1 MADDFKYHIDHHG
14 SLVRPPALL
23 AARAA
28 GLSGE
33 ALAATVE
40 EAVEAAAHLQRRL
53 VLSTVGD
60 GQFRREHFESVA
72 YDHVS
77 GFAPVT
83 GVTPL
88 AELAG
93 IPFARRRSVAAGP
106 AGLVASG
113 RLAQAETA
121 PVLAVVDRPV
131 FAALPSPGY
140 LAAVGSALDG
150 PAAVD
155 AIRGAGAALAAI
167 LHAEIEALAAAGV
180 AYVALGN
187 PLYPVL
193 LTVEGRERLLAVLP
207 ADVSADAV
215 LAAMI
220 EADRA
225 AVTGL
230 TVPENF
236 RVGLDLTDSGPLP
249 TTERGYHPAA
259 LDTLLDET
267 PFHRLCA
274 DFPADPAARLPLERI
289 KPGLV
294 ISLGVVDVASPELED
309 VDALLDRVDPVVE
322 QRGDLDVAIATN
334 AGFAASVDRPL
345 LSEDAQYAK
354 LRLVETVARY
364 YWGNE
369 I

>member
-28 GLSGE
+28 GLSGD

-60 GQFRREHFESVA
+60 GQFRREHFESVV

-93 IPFARRRSVAAGP
+93 IPFARRRSITAGP
-106 AGLVASG
+106 AADG
-113 RLAQAETA
+113 RLAQAEAA
-121 PVLAVVDRPV
+121 PVIAAVDRPV
-131 FAALPSPGY
+131 FVALPSPGY

-155 AIRGAGAALAAI
+155 AVRSAGAALAVI
-167 LHAEIEALAAAGV
+167 MHAEIEALAGEGV
-180 AYVALGN
+180 AYVCLGN

-193 LTVEGRERLLAVLP
+193 LTVEGREQLLAVLP
-207 ADVSADAV
+207 AGVDADAV

-225 AVTGL
+225 AVAGL
-230 TVPENF
+230 TAPEDF

-249 TTERGYHPAA
+249 TTARGWDPTAFE
-259 LDTLLDET
+259 TLIDAT
-267 PFHRLCA
+267 PFHRLSL
-274 DFPADPAARLPLERI
+274 DFPADPAARLPLDLV

-294 ISLGVVDVASPELED
+294 ISLGVVDVSSPELET
-309 VDALLDRVDPVVE
+309 VESLLDLVDPIVE
-322 QRGDLDVAIATN
+322 ERGEYDVAIATN
-334 AGFAASVDRPL
+334 GGFAQSADHPL
-345 LSEDAQYAK
+345 MTEAEQNEK
-354 LRLVETVARY
+354 LRLVEMVARY